1 MKFSIKDFFS
11 KCDQIRKK
19 LRIWSHLL
27 KKSLMEN
34 FIFFCAVKLSNLCTY
49 FKLYIYQDN
58 GKLLT
63 NFLRSS
69 LLMKNVITKWI
80 SANALVLLISSTTS
94 SFPKT
99 KAGNKQCT
107 SRAPFV
113 PAQLKLTDIPQ
124 SIIHE
129 IYNEAKWIIE
139 NGSVLKGFW
148 NIFLRTKHNRPK

>member
-1 MKFSIKDFFS
+1 M
-11 KCDQIRKK
+11 
-19 LRIWSHLL
+19 
-27 KKSLMEN
+27 
-34 FIFFCAVKLSNLCTY
+34 
-49 FKLYIYQDN
+49 
-58 GKLLT
+58 
-63 NFLRSS
+63 
-69 LLMKNVITKWI
+69 
-80 SANALVLLISSTTS
+80 LLISSTTS

-129 IYNEAKWIIE
+129 IYNEAKGIVE

-148 NIFLRTKHNRPK
+148 NIFFTYKTQPTKTNPFRLS